1 MKLLEVQYWCPPV
14 LTSISDLERTLPEGE
29 EISLWRVKYRTPVGS
44 RESSSDTVHLH
55 GFKPEMAGTVLG
67 EEVIA
72 HLRTDINQLSCVWD
86 GPFQSELSYTTG
98 RYLNS
103 E

>member
-1 MKLLEVQYWCPPV
+1 M
-14 LTSISDLERTLPEGE
+14 
-29 EISLWRVKYRTPVGS
+29 
-44 RESSSDTVHLH
+44 VHLH